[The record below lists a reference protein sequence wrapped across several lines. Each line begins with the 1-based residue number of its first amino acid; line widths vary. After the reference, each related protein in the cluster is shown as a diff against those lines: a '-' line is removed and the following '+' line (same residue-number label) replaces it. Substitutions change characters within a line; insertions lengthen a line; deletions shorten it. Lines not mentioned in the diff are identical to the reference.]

1 MDGRSGA
8 QISSC
13 LPRGVFIDARSP
25 TRDSR
30 LARAADVRRKL
41 VYLAS
46 AFQRKCA
53 QVLADAIVE
62 FGKPGRGDNYSITI
76 LCLIGFDMILIKEG
90 GREWCVGC
98 NCDPPCCGPRV

>member
-1 MDGRSGA
+1 MYGWPQCCADKQLLTTWCIYRCK
-8 QISSC
+8 I
-13 LPRGVFIDARSP
+13 P
-25 TRDSR
+25 TRDPHGHIIR

-62 FGKPGRGDNYSITI
+62 FGKPERGDNYSMTI
-76 LCLIGFDMILIKEG
+76 LCLIGFDMFLIKEG
-90 GREWCVGC
+90 EHASDV
-98 NCDPPCCGPRV
+98 